1 LILYLDTSSLVKLYV
16 EEEYSDM
23 VKEWVSEAETVS
35 TCRVAYPEA
44 VSAFNRRFN
53 SGDLSEDDYKM
64 ILKRFSQEWEKLVA
78 LDFDELEAGRLVKK
92 HGLRGFDA
100 VHLSAAKLL
109 KSDNDISLSFSSFD
123 KKLNDA
129 ASAEGLTVLSADVRG
144 QLPNLGAVKK

>member
-1 LILYLDTSSLVKLYV
+1 MILYLDTSSLVKLYV

-23 VKEWVSEAETVS
+23 VREWTKEAEAIS

-53 SGDLSEDDYKM
+53 SRDISGDDYKLL
-64 ILKRFSQEWEKLVA
+64 LKKFSREWERFVV

-100 VHLSAAKLL
+100 IHLSSVKLL
-109 KSDNDISLSFSSFD
+109 KTENNDLVISFSSFD
-123 KKLNDA
+123 KKLNKA
-129 ASAEGLTVLSADVRG
+129 ASAEGLTVLSAG
-144 QLPNLGAVKK
+144 N

>member
-1 LILYLDTSSLVKLYV
+1 MILYLDTSSLVKLYV
-16 EEEYSDM
+16 EEEYSDLI
-23 VKEWVSEAETVS
+23 KEWVREAETVS

-44 VSAFNRRFN
+44 VSAFNGRFN
-53 SGDLSEDDYKM
+53 SGDLSEDDYKL
-64 ILKRFSQEWEKLVA
+64 ILKRFSQEWKKLVA

-109 KSDNDISLSFSSFD
+109 KSDKDISLSFSSFD

-129 ASAEGLTVLSADVRG
+129 ASAEGLTVLSAVVRG
-144 QLPNLGAVKK
+144 QLPNLG